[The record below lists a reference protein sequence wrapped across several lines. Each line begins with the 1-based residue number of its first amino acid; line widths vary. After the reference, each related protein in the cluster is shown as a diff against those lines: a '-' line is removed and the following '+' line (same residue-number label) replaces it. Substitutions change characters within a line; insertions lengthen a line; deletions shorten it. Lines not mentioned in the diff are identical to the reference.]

1 VAAGGAMSARKLSY
15 IHANALALGEI
26 GLLLRGPSGSGK
38 SALALSLLHRFD
50 ARGDF
55 ARLVGDDRV
64 SVELVGGRLI
74 ARPHPAIA
82 GQIEAR
88 GLGLLRLPYEP
99 ACVLHAIV
107 DLAPA
112 GQAPA
117 RLPEETEKTASL
129 LGVRLPRLGA
139 EGWGDVVIDRIV
151 AFIQIIR
158 TF

>member
-1 VAAGGAMSARKLSY
+1 MTPAHQPSFL
-15 IHANALALGEI
+15 HANALALGET

-38 SALALSLLHRFD
+38 SAVTLALLYRFE

-64 SVELVGGRLI
+64 GLEALAGRLV

-99 ACVLHAIV
+99 ACVLHAVI
-107 DLAPA
+107 DLEPH
-112 GQAPA
+112 GQLPP
-117 RLPEETEKTASL
+117 RLPEADQTTVAL
-129 LGVRLPRLGA
+129 LGIALPRLRAASGCEGA
-139 EGWGDVVIDRIV
+139 IDLIA
-151 AFIQIIR
+151 AFIQSIR